1 MLSAQ
6 RSWPACFS
14 LKPSFLDEE
23 WLGVRERGPEEEKW
37 EKDHLRQNVTL
48 RSRIGG
54 FNHSLSTNTQASHLP
69 VRFALP
75 CPALA
80 SLAVRGRG
88 GARVAVALALGR
100 CMVHGEASSW
110 FDFLHK
116 YHIFFFLTKQVHVA
130 WRFPTICN
138 PNNSSA

>member
-54 FNHSLSTNTQASHLP
+54 FNHSLVYKYTSQPPPSE
-69 VRFALP
+69 VRPALP
-75 CPALA
+75 CLGLPG
-80 SLAVRGRG
+80 SQRKG

-138 PNNSSA
+138 LNNSSA